1 MKEQSLIIRFQYCYE
16 KLDALHDL
24 EFYLDEFLE
33 NDPVGRIDGHEIAM
47 EGVDGLLFLYGPDA
61 RKLFEKIEHILRLT
75 PFTCEAEVFIRNGE
89 TEDECEEMYFIMGK
103 SN

>member
-1 MKEQSLIIRFQYCYE
+1 MQEQSLIIRFLYCYVD
-16 KLDALHDL
+16 LDALHDL

-33 NDPVGRIDGHEIAM
+33 NNPVGRLDGHEIAM

-61 RKLFEKIEHILRLT
+61 QKLFESIKPILLLT
-75 PFTCEAEVFIRNGE
+75 PFTSEAEIFIQNGE
-89 TEDECEEMYFIMGK
+89 NESECEEIYFIMGR